1 MVESSGTNEFTM
13 ADKVVKIMW
22 IVNNSKY
29 EELRKIEGCSTLWDL
44 TATTSDV

>member
-1 MVESSGTNEFTM
+1 MVESTQTDEYGL

-29 EELRKIEGCSTLWDL
+29 EELRKIEGC
-44 TATTSDV
+44 